1 MASATKRPKRKPV
14 RNAISS
20 RPKRAPRKLAP
31 RAQRPAS
38 PCIAAIG
45 ASAGGLDA
53 IRAFLR
59 EMPPDS
65 GIAFVVIQHLDPQH
79 KSLAAELLAKCTAM
93 PVTQA
98 GEGMMVAP
106 NHVYTNP
113 SGSLLSISRGVLHLA
128 TARGRQER
136 HLPIDHFFRALGED
150 QHERAIG
157 IILSGSGADG
167 AVGLKTIV
175 ENGGLVIAQRP
186 ESAQFDGMPRSAIQT
201 GLVSAVLALADM
213 PQALIDYARHPY
225 SAGAAQVAV
234 PAGDD
239 AAALGQILELLRTHC
254 GFDFGGYKRPM
265 LMRRIQR
272 RMGLLG
278 ITQPTQYA
286 SLLTTAPRETDAL
299 YKDLLIGVTEF
310 FRDPAA
316 WDTLEA
322 AVIKPLVES
331 KAADDPIRV
340 WVAGAASGEEA
351 YGITMLLIEHC
362 QAAGKRCAIQVFA
375 SDTNED
381 ALAIARAGVY
391 PAGIATRMSAQR
403 LQRFFVEHPDTHH
416 YQVSEELRSSIVF
429 CAHNLL
435 RDPPYSRMDLVSCR
449 NLLIYLE
456 PEIQNRAIQI
466 MHFALRPGGY
476 LFLGSAET
484 TGAHEALFEP
494 LSRKWRI
501 FRRAGTATH
510 EPMGL
515 ALQSDALHLPGAAR
529 RQPVPKTVDTA
540 ALVQRMVMERFAPAA
555 VLTDGKFK
563 ALYFCGAT
571 DRYLAQPKG
580 GPTHDLLALVREGLR
595 SRLRS
600 AIREAEARRLPV
612 VINDAQVRRGEVF
625 EAVKLT
631 VTPAGHVH
639 EYGTLLLV
647 VFEDAA
653 KPAPVLLDRKSAA
666 ARLVKQL
673 EEDLRTTR
681 EDLSSTIERLQM
693 STEELKA
700 SHEEVVSANEELQ
713 SMNEEL
719 ESAKEE
725 LQSLN
730 EELNTVNQQL
740 EAKVGELEGAGND
753 LQNLLASSGIATV
766 CLDAGFRIK
775 WFSPAAGGLFNLV
788 AADVGRPVDA
798 FTPLLSDAAVIE
810 AARKVIAER
819 AHDESEVSVQ
829 RQQEDRWYLRRILP
843 YRTQQ
848 GEVSGA
854 ILTFIDITALRRKTV
869 SELAESAAVS
879 QSLEAQIEDRIRLLR
894 VELFKLATAEERE
907 RHDIA
912 TELHDALCQP
922 LAAAALRLTLR
933 KQEGAVDGRPAMEVM
948 ELIGSAERAARTL
961 ISRLSP
967 PVLFDMGLAPAL
979 EWLAEEM
986 QRNYH
991 LSVKVDSAE
1000 FKEPRGFD
1008 ETVRAVLFRCV
1019 RELLMNVARHAQVH
1033 VAEVSLSLA
1042 NDRIT
1047 VSVTDAG
1054 VGFDAAVA
1062 DMGVGGGFGLVSV
1075 RERVRFVDGTFT
1087 INSIPG
1093 DGTVATVTVPL
1104 RTRNYAASVAGAK

>member
-1 MASATKRPKRKPV
+1 MRSTPRTPARRTPRKPAA
-14 RNAISS
+14 RTQQ
-20 RPKRAPRKLAP
+20 PLA
-31 RAQRPAS
+31 S
-38 PCIAAIG
+38 CIAAIG

-53 IRAFLR
+53 MRAFLR
-59 EMPPDS
+59 AMPPDS
-65 GIAFVVIQHLDPQH
+65 GIAFVIVQHLDPQH

-98 GEGMMVAP
+98 EAGMPVVP

-113 SGSLLSISRGVLHLA
+113 PGSLLSISHGVLRLA
-128 TARGRQER
+128 AAKARQER

-150 QHERAIG
+150 QRERAIG

-175 ENGGLVIAQRP
+175 ENGGLVMVQQP

-201 GLVSAVLALADM
+201 GLVSAVLAIANM

-225 SAGAAQVAV
+225 AAGAGQSLA
-234 PAGDD
+234 PAGGD
-239 AAALGQILELLRTHC
+239 AAALGQIMALLRTRC
-254 GFDFGGYKRPM
+254 GFDFAGYKRPM

-272 RMGLLG
+272 RMGLRG
-278 ITQPTQYA
+278 IKQPAQYA
-286 SLLTTAPRETDAL
+286 SLLTSEPRETEAL

-322 AVIKPLVES
+322 QVIKPLVES
-331 KAADDPIRV
+331 KTADDSIRV
-340 WVAGAASGEEA
+340 WVAGVATGEEA
-351 YGITMLLIEHC
+351 YAIAMLLIEHC
-362 QAAGKRCAIQVFA
+362 QAAGKHMTIQIFA

-391 PAGIATRMSAQR
+391 PVGIATRMPAQR
-403 LQRFFVEHPDTHH
+403 LQRFFIEHPDTHH
-416 YQVSEELRSSIVF
+416 YQVREELRSTIVF

-456 PEIQNRAIQI
+456 PEIQNKAIQI
-466 MHFALRPGGY
+466 LHFALRPGGY

-484 TGAHEALFEP
+484 ITGHEDLFEP
-494 LSRKWRI
+494 LSRKWRV
-501 FRRAGTATH
+501 FRRGGTAARG

-515 ALQSDALHLPGAAR
+515 TLQRGAVRLAGMA
-529 RQPVPKTVDTA
+529 PHEPLPKTVDTA
-540 ALVQRMVMERFAPAA
+540 VLVQRMLMERFAPAA
-555 VLTDGKFK
+555 VLTDGRGN

-571 DRYLAQPKG
+571 ERFLAQPRG

-600 AIREAEARRLPV
+600 AIQEAGASQLPV
-612 VINDAQVRRGEVF
+612 VIGDAQVRRGPVF
-625 EAVKLT
+625 EPVKLT
-631 VTPAGHVH
+631 VTPAGRTREH
-639 EYGTLLLV
+639 GTLLLV

-653 KPAPVLLDRKSAA
+653 QLAPVLLDQKSAA

-673 EEDLRTTR
+673 EEELRTTR
-681 EDLSSTIERLQM
+681 EDLSSTIERQQM
-693 STEELKA
+693 SVEELKA

-740 EAKVGELEGAGND
+740 EAKVAELEGAGSD
-753 LQNLLASSGIATV
+753 LQNLLASSEIATV
-766 CLDAGFRIK
+766 CLDARFNIK
-775 WFSPAAGGLFNLV
+775 WFSPAAAGLFNLV
-788 AADVGRPVDA
+788 AADVGRPVNA
-798 FTPLLSDAAVIE
+798 FTPLLSDAAVLE

-819 AHDESEVSVQ
+819 AQAESEVCA
-829 RQQEDRWYLRRILP
+829 QQQQQNERWYLRRILP
-843 YRTQQ
+843 YHTPQ
-848 GEVSGA
+848 GEISGA
-854 ILTFIDITALRRKTV
+854 ILTFIDITALRHKTAA
-869 SELAESAAVS
+869 ELAASTAMS
-879 QSLEAQIEDRIRLLR
+879 QSMEARVEARIRLLR
-894 VELFKLATAEERE
+894 AELFKLATAEERE
-907 RHDIA
+907 RHDLA

-922 LAAAALRLTLR
+922 LAAAGLRLSTHLP
-933 KQEGAVDGRPAMEVM
+933 PAEVM
-948 ELIGSAERAARTL
+948 ELIASAERAARTL

-979 EWLAEEM
+979 EWLADEM
-986 QRNYH
+986 QRTYH
-991 LSVKVDSAE
+991 LSVKVHSAG
-1000 FKEPRGFD
+1000 FNEPRAAD
-1008 ETVRAVLFRCV
+1008 ETVRSVLFRCV
-1019 RELLMNVARHAQVH
+1019 RELLTNVAKHAQVH
-1033 VAEVSLSLA
+1033 AAEVSISRRD
-1042 NDRIT
+1042 NQIM

-1054 VGFDAAVA
+1054 VGFDPALAADA
-1062 DMGVGGGFGLVSV
+1062 GAGGRFGLVSV
-1075 RERVRFVDGTFT
+1075 RERMGFVDGTFT
-1087 INSIPG
+1087 IDSIPG
-1093 DGTVATVTVPL
+1093 DGTVATLTVPL
-1104 RTRNYAASVAGAK
+1104 RTRSRAAPATGGQ